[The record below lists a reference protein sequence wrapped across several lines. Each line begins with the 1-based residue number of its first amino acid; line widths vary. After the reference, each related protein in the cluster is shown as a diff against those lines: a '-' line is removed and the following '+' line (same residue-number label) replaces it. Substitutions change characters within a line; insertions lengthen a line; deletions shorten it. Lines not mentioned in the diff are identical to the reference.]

1 MTTDPDAP
9 LRPDLAA
16 AHAEAWA
23 SLSQPGNWWSAG
35 ARRALAV
42 TAAHV
47 MWSADAPPPW
57 VSASG
62 VPGTLA
68 PDALEHAPA
77 AAHDAAARLARHA
90 ATITRE
96 TYGRIRDALGALA
109 YVELVGLVCTVAAT
123 TSLRRSLGLPP
134 RDPDPAPRGPAGEPA
149 RTDSP
154 ALAEA
159 TRNWVPVAAP
169 ADRTAAVVQALTAV
183 PGAHRLLWRL
193 AAAQYVPDDEMVD
206 PRWTRGTLT
215 RVEMEL
221 VATRVSQRR
230 ECHY

>member
-1 MTTDPDAP
+1 MTTDPDT
-9 LRPDLAA
+9 LVRPDLAA

-23 SLSQPGNWWSAG
+23 SLSRPGTWWSAD

-42 TAAHV
+42 TAAHA

-57 VSASG
+57 VPASG
-62 VPGTLA
+62 VAGALA
-68 PDALEHAPA
+68 PDALDHAPA
-77 AAHDAAARLARHA
+77 AAHDAAVRLARHA

-123 TSLRRSLGLPP
+123 ISLRRTLGLPP
-134 RDPDPAPRGPAGEPA
+134 RDPDPAPRGADGEPT
-149 RTDSP
+149 RTDPP

-169 ADRTAAVVQALTAV
+169 ADRAAAVVQALTAV
-183 PGAHRLLWRL
+183 PDAHRLLWRL
-193 AAAQYVPDDEMVD
+193 AAAQYIPDDEMVD